1 MKKNILVTGG
11 AGFLGSY
18 ICEKLLKMGHRVTA
32 IDMASGEKI
41 EHLMNSKRFEFI
53 QDSICDLKLMKRQM
67 KDRDIVFHL
76 AAIADPLKYVTNP
89 LSVMEV
95 DLVAAIEIF
104 KIATENKTKI
114 IFSSTSEVYG
124 RNINVPWRES
134 DDRVLGNTGIHRW
147 CYSSSKAACEHFLF
161 ALHKQK
167 RTPFVIYRFFNAYGP
182 KLDDL
187 GHGRVI
193 PIFLKQFL
201 RGEDVTVHG
210 DGKQKRTFIY
220 VDDAIDAVIKLAFSQ
235 NAENEV
241 FNIGTSKEYSMHELA
256 KLMKKIGG
264 FKSKIEFVKHEDV
277 FGKSYE
283 DISRRI
289 PDTSKIKKCINWC
302 PKVSFEEGLRK
313 TIDYY
318 KEIWLHKINP
328 KA

>member
-1 MKKNILVTGG
+1 MIKKNILVTGG

-18 ICEKLLKMGHRVTA
+18 ICERLLKMGHRVTA
-32 IDMASGEKI
+32 LDMASGEKI
-41 EHLMNSKRFEFI
+41 EHLINNKRLKFI

-67 KDRDIVFHL
+67 KDKDMVFHL
-76 AAIADPLKYVTNP
+76 AAIADPLKYVNNP
-89 LSVMEV
+89 LGVMEV

-167 RTPFVIYRFFNAYGP
+167 GTSFIIYRFFNAYGP

-193 PIFLKQFL
+193 PVFLKQFL
-201 RGEDVTVHG
+201 HGEEVTVHG
-210 DGKQKRTFIY
+210 DGRQTRTFIY
-220 VDDAIDAVIKLAFSQ
+220 VDDAIDAVIKLAFCEK
-235 NAENEV
+235 AEHEV
-241 FNIGTSKEYSMHELA
+241 FNIGTSKECSMYELA
-256 KLMKKIGG
+256 KVMKKIGN
-264 FKSKIEFVKHEDV
+264 FKSKIKFIEHKDIY
-277 FGKSYE
+277 GKGFE
-283 DISRRI
+283 DIYRRI
-289 PDTSKIKKCINWC
+289 PNITKIKKCIKWH
-302 PKVSFEEGLRK
+302 PKILLEEGLRR
-313 TIDYY
+313 TINYY
-318 KEIWLHKINP
+318 KEKEGL
-328 KA
+328 